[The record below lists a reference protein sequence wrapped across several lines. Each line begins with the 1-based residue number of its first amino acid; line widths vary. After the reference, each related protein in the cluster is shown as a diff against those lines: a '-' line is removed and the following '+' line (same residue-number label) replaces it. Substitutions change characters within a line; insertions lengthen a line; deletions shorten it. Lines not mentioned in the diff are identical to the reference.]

1 MSSKPQLAFDQQ
13 VRLRI
18 EECIR
23 VKQRMLNQPALLQRI
38 MQVAEVIA
46 ESLQR
51 GGKVLFFG
59 NGGSA
64 ADAQHFA
71 AELVGRYLHE
81 RRALPAIALTV
92 NTSAMTAIA
101 NDYSYDEVFSR
112 QIEAFGCAGDVA
124 VGISTSGTSPNV
136 VLGLKA
142 AHRAGL
148 VTVAFTGS
156 SGRVLR
162 DVAQYCVCVPSE
174 ETPRIQETHV
184 LLGHIVCELVECRFL
199 R

>member
-1 MSSKPQLAFDQQ
+1 MSSNPQLAFDKQ

-23 VKQRMLNQPALLQRI
+23 VKQRMLGQPAVLQCI
-38 MQVAEVIA
+38 MQIANAIA

-71 AELVGRYLHE
+71 AELVGRYLHD
-81 RRALPAIALTV
+81 RKALAAIALSV
-92 NTSAMTAIA
+92 NTSAVTAIA
-101 NDYSYDEVFSR
+101 NDYSYDEIFSR
-112 QIEAFGCAGDVA
+112 QIEAFGRAGDVA

-136 VLGLKA
+136 VLGLEA
-142 AHRAGL
+142 AKRAGL
-148 VTVAFTGS
+148 VTVALTGS
-156 SGRVLR
+156 SGHDLS
-162 DVAQYCVCVPSE
+162 DSTDFCVCVPSDD
-174 ETPRIQETHV
+174 TPRIQETHV
-184 LLGHIVCELVECRFL
+184 LLGHIVCELVESRFL
-199 R
+199 P